1 MTRAGSWRTG
11 LISAP
16 LVGAI
21 GRIVSKGLD
30 VNNRNIKNP
39 KMIKA
44 KNEDCL
50 KIMFEQSKNFFP
62 LWTKC
67 QY

>member
-1 MTRAGSWRTG
+1 M
-11 LISAP
+11 SAP

-44 KNEDCL
+44 KTPIAGALRRSFFYNE
-50 KIMFEQSKNFFP
+50 
-62 LWTKC
+62 
-67 QY
+67 